1 MDVFHLLSIVEPV
14 YFRIAEVVGVMKHPV
29 VEIVEGV
36 EAGGS
41 FTIWAKLC
49 APVHKDSH
57 DFFLVKI
64 SKPSEFASL
73 QPEKGSQMEH
83 GKFSFDSVRN
93 LKIGDKLEVLISPAS
108 PV

>member
-36 EAGGS
+36 EADGS
-41 FTIWAKLC
+41 FTIWNKRS

-93 LKIGDKLEVLISPAS
+93 LKVAETLEVLISLAFP
-108 PV
+108 